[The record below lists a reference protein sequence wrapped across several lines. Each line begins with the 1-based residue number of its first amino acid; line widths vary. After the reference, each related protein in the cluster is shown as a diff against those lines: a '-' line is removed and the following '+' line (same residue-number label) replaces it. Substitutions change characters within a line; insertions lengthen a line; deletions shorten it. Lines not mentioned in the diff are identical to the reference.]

1 MPTIKVQSDGRVT
14 LPAQIRNQANIK
26 VGDLLS
32 VSYCGKNEIVLTF
45 EAPPKSIHTSIP
57 HLSENKGWKWL
68 KHFDE
73 EEQNEFLIE
82 LFHAIKEATEQ
93 DNWECVVQLI
103 EEWKTTA
110 NINAHPD
117 LVQSIE
123 TAEAEFAQGKG
134 ISWATLRKELDL

>member
-1 MPTIKVQSDGRVT
+1 
-14 LPAQIRNQANIK
+14 
-26 VGDLLS
+26 
-32 VSYCGKNEIVLTF
+32 
-45 EAPPKSIHTSIP
+45 
-57 HLSENKGWKWL
+57 
-68 KHFDE
+68 
-73 EEQNEFLIE
+73 